1 MHKVLRPLALVAA
14 ASLVSTMWAKAT
26 FGGVETIHRDDLK
39 AHLEFISH
47 DLLEGRFTPSRGL
60 DIAALYITTQLKLWG
75 VKPGGTQG
83 YLQPFPVRTREGQA
97 SSSNIVAIIEGT
109 DAKLKQEFVV
119 VSAHYDHIG
128 TRNSGDDRIYNGA
141 DDNGSG
147 TVALLEMAQAL
158 SVGPKPK
165 RSIMLVW
172 FAGEERGLWGAE
184 HMASNPIIPLDRIA
198 ALLNIDMIGRSWTP
212 EMGEQYKSVVSP
224 QDGIFVIGSRLMS
237 SKLGEISDRVN
248 NDYLRLKFDFKF
260 DDPNDPNRLFYRSD
274 QYSFAKRGVPA
285 IFYFDGLHPDYHQ
298 VQDEVETIDFVKMEM
313 VTKTI
318 FATAWTIAME
328 KEKPKVDRVLDR

>member
-1 MHKVLRPLALVAA
+1 MHQVLRPLALLAA

-39 AHLEFISH
+39 AHLEFVSH

-60 DIAALYITTQLKLWG
+60 DLAALYITTQLKLWG

-83 YLQPFPVRTREGQA
+83 YLQPFPVRTREGEILTN
-97 SSSNIVAIIEGT
+97 NIIGVVEGT
-109 DAKLKQEFVV
+109 DPKLKDEFVV
-119 VSAHYDHIG
+119 VSAHYDHVG
-128 TRNSGDDRIYNGA
+128 TRNDGQDRIYNGA

-165 RSIMLVW
+165 RSVMFVW
-172 FAGEERGLWGAE
+172 FAGEERGLWGSE
-184 HMASNPIIPLDRIA
+184 FMAANPTVPLDRIA

-212 EMGEQYKSVVSP
+212 DMGEQFRATVTP
-224 QDGIFVIGSRLMS
+224 QDGVFVIGSKLMS
-237 SKLGEISDRVN
+237 SRLGQISEQVN
-248 NDYLRLKFDFKF
+248 KDYLQLKFDYKY
-260 DDPNDPNRLFYRSD
+260 DDPKDTERLFYRSD
-274 QYSFAKRGVPA
+274 HYSFAKRGVPA
-285 IFYFDGLHPDYHQ
+285 IFYFDGIHSDYHQ
-298 VQDEVETIDFVKMEM
+298 VTDEVKTIDFVKMEM
-313 VTKTI
+313 VAKTI